1 MSQLII
7 GHVSENSAKIWVRGV
22 ANNESTTTL
31 TAHITLKSDFQ
42 NITQN
47 LTIYKHDNFIGVFEF
62 TDLNTADSG
71 FFRMMYMVEVVFKD
85 IAKVPI
91 GGYGRGSFNTVPRV
105 KYPVNF
111 LIGCNFLQRNAD
123 DAKRVF
129 KNLSN
134 IRKVDRPSFM
144 IHAGNQIYV
153 DAPAHTQPI
162 QADLYNKKYN
172 EAWKQRE
179 AAEFLG
185 RIANYS
191 AINDHELYFKYAK
204 DTEYDFKPASYY
216 LMEAL
221 PAYRNYQH
229 LKNPHTYETS
239 KLYYHYNYAGNAFFV
254 MDVRLERYQFG
265 KRQMISNE
273 QMEAFKSW
281 LLANKDQPKFVV
293 TPVPFAAIK
302 ETYFSEYWSSE
313 IYLQQKEEILYFL
326 KVNNIGK
333 LVFLTGQ
340 GNAALHSTITIK
352 KGIDEPLVVHEL
364 MCGAL
369 SHYEAALCN
378 YDDFVWYQRSRT
390 AELDYEY
397 KVESGNGEKDPAVMS
412 ISFENDLISYKAYS
426 TRYAMDEDEVPPVIL
441 SGSIKLR

>member
-1 MSQLII
+1 MSLLII

-31 TAHITLKSDFQ
+31 TAHITLKSDFR

-47 LTIYKHDNFIGVFEF
+47 LTIYKHNNFIGVFEF
-62 TDLNTADSG
+62 TDLNPADSG

-105 KYPVNF
+105 DYPVNF
-111 LIGCNFLQRNAD
+111 LIGSNFLQRSAD

-144 IHAGNQIYV
+144 IHAGNQIYI
-153 DAPAHTQPI
+153 DAPSQPMPI
-162 QADLYNKKYN
+162 QADLYNRKYN
-172 EAWKQRE
+172 EAWKPRE

-191 AINDHELYFKYAK
+191 AINDHELYFKYAN
-204 DTEYDFKPASYY
+204 DTEYDYKPASYY

-229 LKNPHTYETS
+229 LKNPHTYEPS

-254 MDVRLERYQFG
+254 MDVRLGRYQFG
-265 KRQMISNE
+265 KRQMISHE

-352 KGIDEPLVVHEL
+352 KGNDEPLVVHEL

-378 YDDFVWYQRSRT
+378 YDDFVWYQRNRT

-397 KVESGNGEKDPAVMS
+397 KIESGNGEKDPSVMS
-412 ISFENDLISYKAYS
+412 ISFENGLINYKAYS
-426 TRYAMDEDEVPPVIL
+426 TRYTMDEDEVPPVIL
-441 SGSIKLR
+441 SGSIKLY

>member
-7 GHVSENSAKIWVRGV
+7 GHVSENSAKIWVRGI

-47 LTIYKHDNFIGVFEF
+47 LTIYKHNNFIGVFEF
-62 TDLNTADSG
+62 TDLNPADSG
-71 FFRMMYMVEVVFKD
+71 FIRMMYMVEVVFKD
-85 IAKVPI
+85 IANVPI
-91 GGYGRGSFNTVPRV
+91 GGYGRGSFNTIPRV
-105 KYPVNF
+105 DYPVNF
-111 LIGCNFLQRNAD
+111 LLGCNFLQRNAED
-123 DAKRVF
+123 GKRVF

-134 IRKVDRPSFM
+134 IRRVDKPSFM
-144 IHAGNQIYV
+144 LHAGNQIYI
-153 DAPAHTQPI
+153 DAPAQSSPI
-162 QADLYNKKYN
+162 QADLFIRKYN
-172 EAWKQRE
+172 DAWKTRE

-191 AINDHELYFKYAK
+191 AINDHELYFKYAN
-204 DTEYDFKPASYY
+204 DTEYDYKPASYY

-221 PAYRNYQH
+221 PAYQNYQH
-229 LKNPHTYETS
+229 LRNPHTYGSS

-265 KRQMISNE
+265 KRQMISAE
-273 QMEAFKSW
+273 QMEAFKEW
-281 LLANKDQPKFVV
+281 LIDNKDIPKFVV

-313 IYLQQKEEILYFL
+313 TYHQQKEELLYFI
-326 KVNNIGK
+326 KVNHISK

-340 GNAALHSTITIK
+340 GNASLHSTISIK
-352 KGIDEPLVVHEL
+352 RGNDEPLVIHEL

-369 SHYEAALCN
+369 AQYEAALCN
-378 YDDFVWYQRSRT
+378 YDDFVWYQRTRT

-412 ISFENDLISYKAYS
+412 ISFENGVLNYKAYS
-426 TRYAMDEDEVPPVIL
+426 TRYMMDEDEVPPVIL
-441 SGSIKLR
+441 SGSFELR

>member
-7 GHVSENSAKIWVRGV
+7 GHVSENSAKIWVRGI

-47 LTIYKHDNFIGVFEF
+47 LTIYKHNNFIGVFEF
-62 TDLNTADSG
+62 TDLNPADSG
-71 FFRMMYMVEVVFKD
+71 FIRMMYMVEVVFKD
-85 IAKVPI
+85 IANVPI
-91 GGYGRGSFNTVPRV
+91 GGYGRGSFNTIPRV
-105 KYPVNF
+105 DYPVNF
-111 LIGCNFLQRNAD
+111 LLGSNFLQRNAED
-123 DAKRVF
+123 GKRVF

-134 IRKVDRPSFM
+134 IRRVDKPSFM
-144 IHAGNQIYV
+144 LHAGNQIYI
-153 DAPAHTQPI
+153 DAPAQSSPI
-162 QADLYNKKYN
+162 QADLFIRKYN
-172 EAWKQRE
+172 DAWKTRE

-191 AINDHELYFKYAK
+191 AINDHELYFKYAN
-204 DTEYDFKPASYY
+204 DTEYDYKPASYY

-221 PAYRNYQH
+221 PAYQNYQH
-229 LKNPHTYETS
+229 LRNPHTYGSS

-265 KRQMISNE
+265 KRQMISAE
-273 QMEAFKSW
+273 QMEAFKAW
-281 LLANKDQPKFVV
+281 LIDNKDIPKFVV

-313 IYLQQKEEILYFL
+313 TYHQQKEELLYFI
-326 KVNNIGK
+326 KVNHISK

-340 GNAALHSTITIK
+340 GNASLHSTISIK
-352 KGIDEPLVVHEL
+352 RGNDEPLVIHEL

-369 SHYEAALCN
+369 AQYEAALCN
-378 YDDFVWYQRSRT
+378 YDDFVWYQRTRT

-412 ISFENDLISYKAYS
+412 ISFENGVLNYKAYS
-426 TRYAMDEDEVPPVIL
+426 TRYMMDEDEVPPVIL
-441 SGSIKLR
+441 SGSFELR

>member
-7 GHVSENSAKIWVRGV
+7 GHVSENSAKIWVRGI

-62 TDLNTADSG
+62 TDLNPADSG
-71 FFRMMYMVEVVFKD
+71 FIRMMYMVEVVFKD
-85 IAKVPI
+85 IANVPI
-91 GGYGRGSFNTVPRV
+91 GGYGRGSFNTIPRID
-105 KYPVNF
+105 YPVNF
-111 LIGCNFLQRNAD
+111 ILGSNFLQRNAED
-123 DAKRVF
+123 SKRVF
-129 KNLSN
+129 KNLNN
-134 IRKVDRPSFM
+134 IRRVEKPSF
-144 IHAGNQIYV
+144 IINAGNQIYV
-153 DAPAHTQPI
+153 DAPAQKDPI
-162 QADLYNKKYN
+162 QADLFIRKYN
-172 EAWKQRE
+172 DAWKARE

-191 AINDHELYFKYAK
+191 AINDHELYFKYAN

-221 PAYRNYQH
+221 PAYQNYQH
-229 LKNPHTYETS
+229 LRNPDTYGTS
-239 KLYYHYNYAGNAFFV
+239 KLYYNYNYAGNAFFV

-265 KRQMISNE
+265 KRQMISAE
-273 QMEAFKSW
+273 QMEAFKAW
-281 LLANKDQPKFVV
+281 LIENKDIPKFVV

-313 IYLQQKEEILYFL
+313 TYHQQKEELLYFI
-326 KVNNIGK
+326 KVNHISK

-340 GNAALHSTITIK
+340 GNASLHSTISIK
-352 KGIDEPLVVHEL
+352 RGNDEPLVIHEL

-369 SHYEAALCN
+369 AQYEAALCN
-378 YDDFVWYQRSRT
+378 YDDFVWYQRTRT

-412 ISFENDLISYKAYS
+412 ISFENGVLNYKAYS
-426 TRYAMDEDEVPPVIL
+426 TRYMMDEDEVPPVIL
-441 SGSIKLR
+441 SGSFELR